1 LIGIVTHGHNS
12 GVESA
17 MKHLEGKVAW
27 VTGAGSGIGEAAALL
42 LAVEGATIV
51 LSGRRTDRL
60 DAVAKRITDAG
71 GAAHARP
78 GDLGKAATSAAIG
91 AFIADKLGRLD
102 ILVNNAG
109 HNIPDRFWAVLTP
122 ARIDEMIA
130 ANLMAPFYCVTVA
143 LPLMRAQKS
152 GLLIHTSS
160 IDGLQFSMVGGP
172 AYAASKHG
180 VVAISH
186 TINLEEA
193 RNGIR
198 SCVVCP
204 GGVDTEILSKRT
216 QPPTDEQRTR
226 LLRPGDVADLIR
238 YVACLPPTVRIDQVT
253 ITPALAR

>member
-1 LIGIVTHGHNS
+1 
-12 GVESA
+12 
-17 MKHLEGKVAW
+17 MKHLEGKVVW
-27 VTGAGSGIGEAAALL
+27 VTGAGSGIGEATAEL
-42 LAVEGATIV
+42 LAGEGATIV
-51 LSGRRTDRL
+51 LSGRRKDRL
-60 DAVAKRITDAG
+60 DAVARRITAAG
-71 GAAHARP
+71 GTAHVQV
-78 GDLGKAATSAAIG
+78 GDLGLAETSAATG
-91 AFIADKLGRLD
+91 AFIASRLGRLD

-122 ARIDEMIA
+122 PRIDEMIA
-130 ANLMAPFYCVTVA
+130 ANLKAPFYCVTVA
-143 LPLMRAQKS
+143 LPLMRARKS
-152 GLLIHTSS
+152 GLLIHVSS
-160 IDGLQFSMVGGP
+160 VDGLQFSMVGGP
-172 AYAASKHG
+172 SYAAAKHG

-216 QPPTDEQRTR
+216 QPPTAEQRTR
-226 LLRPGDVADLIR
+226 LLRPGEVADLIR